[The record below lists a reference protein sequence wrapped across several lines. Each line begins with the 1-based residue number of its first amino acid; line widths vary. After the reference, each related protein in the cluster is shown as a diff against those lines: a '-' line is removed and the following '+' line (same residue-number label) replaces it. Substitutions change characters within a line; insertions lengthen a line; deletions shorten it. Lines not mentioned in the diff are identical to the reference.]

1 MLTLVRIVL
10 GLVGLVAGWLASY
23 WLYFAQYDI
32 AGAAFM
38 GRGAPFL
45 VGLVVAAII
54 LAATEHLRHGFLSS
68 IVLGAL
74 LLGSIGFVLG
84 FFGPM
89 VIDPQANQGPLLGLL
104 ITGPGG
110 VLLGGPLGALWWWAR
125 QRWRRA
131 T

>member
-10 GLVGLVAGWLASY
+10 GLAGLAAGWFFSY
-23 WLYFAQYDI
+23 WVYFVRFDI
-32 AGAAFM
+32 AGSAFL
-38 GRGAPFL
+38 GRGAPVL
-45 VGLVVAAII
+45 VGLAVAAVIV
-54 LAATEHLRHGFLSS
+54 AGTAHLRHGFLSA

-89 VIDPQANQGPLLGLL
+89 IIDPEANQGPLLGLL

-110 VLLGGPLGALWWWAR
+110 FLLGGPLGALWWW
-125 QRWRRA
+125 WRRERPG
-131 T
+131 